1 MQDMSPDDLA
11 SDTYHETVLKYFDGA
26 ERKVL
31 YTDIET
37 EFPDGCLIVSRT
49 DLEGV
54 ITHVNQSFV
63 TMSGFT
69 EPELINQP
77 HYILKHPDMPPA
89 AFAGLWE
96 TIQKKEK
103 WYGYVKNLRKDGGF
117 YWVYATVIPNVRNGE
132 IVSYTSVRRKPSAK
146 KVAECM
152 ELYPTLF

>member
-1 MQDMSPDDLA
+1 MQNMSPQDLA
-11 SDTYHETVLKYFDGA
+11 SDNYQENDLTYFDGTQ
-26 ERKVL
+26 RKVL
-31 YTDIET
+31 STDIET

-49 DLEGV
+49 DLNGV
-54 ITHVNQSFV
+54 ITHVNKSFV
-63 TMSGFT
+63 IMSGFT
-69 EPELINQP
+69 EEELIGQP

-103 WYGYVKNLRKDGGF
+103 WHGYVKNLRKDGGY

-132 IVSYTSVRRKPSAK
+132 IVSYTSVRRKPSAN

-152 ELYPTLF
+152 KLYPTLF

>member
-1 MQDMSPDDLA
+1 MQDMKPEDLA
-11 SDTYHETVLKYFDGA
+11 SDDYQETTLTYYDGSS
-26 ERKVL
+26 RQVL

-49 DLEGV
+49 DLDGI
-54 ITHVNQSFV
+54 ITHVNKSFV
-63 TMSGFT
+63 IMSGFT
-69 EPELINQP
+69 EEELIGQP
-77 HYILKHPDMPPA
+77 HYILKHPFMPPA

-103 WYGYVKNLRKDGGF
+103 WHGYVKNLRKDGGY
-117 YWVYATVIPNVRNGE
+117 YWVYATVIPNIRNDE
-132 IVSYTSVRRKPSAK
+132 IISYTSVRRKPSAK